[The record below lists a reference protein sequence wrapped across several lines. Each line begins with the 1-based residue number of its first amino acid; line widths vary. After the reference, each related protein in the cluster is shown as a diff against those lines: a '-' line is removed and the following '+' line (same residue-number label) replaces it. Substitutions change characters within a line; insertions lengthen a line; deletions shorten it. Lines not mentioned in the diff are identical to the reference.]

1 MYQLAHPNPMPLDR
15 WLAFTRL
22 INEVR
27 SEPKHLAEIAMLR
40 KEWGKAVRMYAHV
53 LKNGYHHVN

>member
-1 MYQLAHPNPMPLDR
+1 MLVNPMPLDR

-27 SEPKHLAEIAMLR
+27 AEPKHMTEIAMLR
-40 KEWGKAVRMYAHV
+40 REWGKAVRMYAAT
-53 LKNGYHHVN
+53 LTNGYHTVLN